1 MDLLLNN
8 NEKEF
13 SQRLYPVYRAIEI
26 TRKNLEKE
34 KSLISFIGA
43 PWTLLVY
50 MLGVKKDK
58 RNLNFS
64 KLNKN
69 FNIASVSSVIN
80 SGAVPIFAEIDKDSG
95 NMTAETISNVIT
107 SNSSSSDLS
116 KIKSRNVEENNDKT
130 SIADDAGEEVLS
142 PMPGVFYSAQS
153 PDKPP
158 FVSEGDQVKIGQTLC
173 IIESMKIMNEIE
185 SEQSGTIKKILVNNS
200 DPVEFNQ
207 PLFIIE

>member
-1 MDLLLNN
+1 MWQDKVKEVIDILENSN
-8 NEKEF
+8 VNE
-13 SQRLYPVYRAIEI
+13 IEV
-26 TRKNLEKE
+26 TFWGRK
-34 KSLISFIGA
+34 IR
-43 PWTLLVY
+43 V
-50 MLGVKKDK
+50 VK
-58 RNLNFS
+58 N
-64 KLNKN
+64 
-69 FNIASVSSVIN
+69 A
-80 SGAVPIFAEIDKDSG
+80 
-95 NMTAETISNVIT
+95 SNVISST
-107 SNSSSSDLS
+107 SSSSDLS
-116 KIKSRNVEENNDKT
+116 KIKSRNVEENNDKSST
-130 SIADDAGEEVLS
+130 PDDDAGEEVLS